1 MNYKKFFASAATA
14 TLVASAIVP
23 AVSAATFT
31 DVEDN
36 THKEAID
43 ALAEMGIVKGY
54 KDGTYKPNNTL
65 TRGNVVKMLGRWL
78 EEQGKEIPE
87 DWDTVQRFKDLP
99 VDFADEELVKY
110 AALVKD
116 HGVFLG
122 SDNKLMHM
130 KNMDRSQMALTLNRV
145 YEALFGVSLIELAEE
160 IDDVIVVDMDEVYND
175 NNRKEAVQ
183 ALRDLGI
190 SIVEKF
196 RPNETVTRGQ
206 FASFLYRTIQVSE
219 QDELKV
225 VSVNATTAST
235 IEVIFNEPIN
245 NTQENLQQVKVI
257 AKEDATTPDSLTFT
271 LSEDGKTLT
280 ITNQTLFNGEYE
292 VVIEPK
298 KVKGTR
304 ENQFVS
310 EFKKTVKFEEIT
322 NEAPT
327 VISAKFNKTTKELEI
342 TYSEEIKLLNDETVI
357 FDFEVLVNDDSL
369 TTPIKIDANKGDEES
384 EKATKVIVKLEDLV
398 IEADDTISLQ
408 LLEESDIKDLTDKKI
423 EVTEVIPVEMVEE

>member
-322 NEAPT
+322 NEALT

>member
-43 ALAEMGIVKGY
+43 ALTEMGIIKGY
-54 KDGTYKPNNTL
+54 PDGTYKPYKTL
-65 TRGNVVKMLGRWL
+65 KRSDVVKLLGRWL

-130 KNMDRSQMALTLNRV
+130 NNMDRSQMALTLNRA
-145 YEALFGVSLIELAEE
+145 YEAMFGVSLIELAEE
-160 IDDVIVVDMDEVYND
+160 IDDVTVVDMDEVYND
-175 NNRKEAVQ
+175 NNRREAVQ

-190 SIVEKF
+190 SVVEKF

-225 VSVNATTAST
+225 VSATATTAST

-292 VVIEPK
+292 IVIEPK
-298 KVKGTR
+298 KVKGTK

-342 TYSEEIKLLNDETVI
+342 TYSEEIKLLNGENAKN
-357 FDFEVLVNDDSL
+357 DFEVLINGKSL
-369 TTPIKIDANKGDEES
+369 TTPLEIDANKGEG
-384 EKATKVIVKLEDLV
+384 EKAAKVIIKLEDFT
-398 IEADDTISLQ
+398 IEADDTISIQ
-408 LLEESDIKDLTDKKI
+408 LLNTTDIKDLKDKTI
-423 EVTEVIPVEMVEE
+423 EATEAIPVEIVE

>member
-130 KNMDRSQMALTLNRV
+130 NNMDRSQMALTLNRA
-145 YEALFGVSLIELAEE
+145 YEAMFGVSLIELAEE

-175 NNRKEAVQ
+175 NNRREAVQ

-190 SIVEKF
+190 SVVENF

-225 VSVNATTAST
+225 VSATATTAST

-280 ITNQTLFNGEYE
+280 ITNQTLFNGDYE
-292 VVIEPK
+292 IVIEPK
-298 KVKGTR
+298 KVKGTK

-398 IEADDTISLQ
+398 IEANDTISLQ

>member
-145 YEALFGVSLIELAEE
+145 YEAMFGVSLIELAEE
-160 IDDVIVVDMDEVYND
+160 IDDVTVVDMDEVYND

-369 TTPIKIDANKGDEES
+369 TTPIKFDANKGDEES

>member
-1 MNYKKFFASAATA
+1 
-14 TLVASAIVP
+14 
-23 AVSAATFT
+23 
-31 DVEDN
+31 
-36 THKEAID
+36 
-43 ALAEMGIVKGY
+43 
-54 KDGTYKPNNTL
+54 
-65 TRGNVVKMLGRWL
+65 
-78 EEQGKEIPE
+78 
-87 DWDTVQRFKDLP
+87 
-99 VDFADEELVKY
+99 
-110 AALVKD
+110 
-116 HGVFLG
+116 
-122 SDNKLMHM
+122 
-130 KNMDRSQMALTLNRV
+130 MALTLNRV